1 MARSEFSSG
10 YSTQVLAHF
19 RQPRHARPLVGANV
33 VSGTAGSR
41 RAGVQVTF
49 QLRIEAGQIVE
60 TGYQV
65 FGSPHAIAACSL
77 AAEMVIGRPARTDS
91 VPPGRELA
99 AALELPVER
108 TGVALVVEDAIL
120 AALTQ
125 SESR

>member
-1 MARSEFSSG
+1 MARNDAVD
-10 YSTQVLAHF
+10 YSPQVLAHF
-19 RQPRHARPLVGANV
+19 RQPRYARPLTGADV
-33 VSGTAGSR
+33 LSGTAGSR

-49 QLRIEAGQIVE
+49 QLRVEAGRIAE
-60 TGYQV
+60 AGYRV

-77 AAEMVIGRPARTDS
+77 AAETVIGRPAQADA

-120 AALTQ
+120 AALAQT
-125 SESR
+125 ESR